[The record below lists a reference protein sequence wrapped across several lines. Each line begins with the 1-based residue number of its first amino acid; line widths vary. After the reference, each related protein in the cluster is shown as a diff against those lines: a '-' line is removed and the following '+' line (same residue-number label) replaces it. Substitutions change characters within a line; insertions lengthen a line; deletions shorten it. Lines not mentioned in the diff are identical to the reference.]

1 MPLDTECLAQL
12 KLRQQPFDEVPS
24 EDLLYSDPLLESL
37 IETAVHAMHAPG
49 AIVILAGAEGSGR
62 SVQLQRLL
70 GSVEVGLELIAFRGR
85 ANIPF
90 DAIDVTIRN
99 HLRSGGFDDPQRPLS
114 ELLATRA
121 RAGSALVLAIDD
133 AHLIGAESIERL
145 LRVRGEVLESGGQGL
160 RLILVGDQSFGRG
173 SLPLPDPLDDSQ
185 VVRLNLRP
193 FNLEQAGAYL
203 RHRLRAAGV
212 DDPDSF
218 LSSGDIAVLQTNS
231 KGLPRA
237 LNRNANA
244 WLARRCRS
252 SGGIAQSVTR
262 KLGGL
267 APSGKST
274 RTFEEPPDQDIRA
287 LVDAAQEE
295 PEGILDLDSEVA
307 TARSAPQA
315 PSDPELAR
323 YLVGEDTKPA
333 TDDFEQILR
342 HVRQHQLSQT
352 PAPPAK
358 PQVPEPAASPKPS
371 VWNRPW
377 LIPLILVLVVL
388 AILVPVGLKLLNGG
402 AQPSPNALPQERPAP
417 ESEAILERESPSTQ
431 VPVAASP
438 EPDAR
443 ETEAS
448 RDGVPEVG
456 AEVRR
461 AETSPEG
468 PTAQS
473 SAGPDRAEKSDAE
486 DKPGAAE
493 ADGGSKMDEA
503 ERKMAEDLD
512 WLMRQDGERYTIQLV
527 AGRDFATSQV
537 FLARFELDGIHY
549 IQTRSYVI
557 GIIGSFPNR
566 TVAANMLGD
575 LPVAAREKGPWIR
588 TIGSV
593 RDSLP

>member
-1 MPLDTECLAQL
+1 MSLDAECLAQL

-24 EDLLYSDPLLESL
+24 EDFLYSDPLLESL
-37 IETAVHAMHAPG
+37 IETAAHALQASG

-62 SVQLQRLL
+62 SVQLMRLL
-70 GSVEVGLELIAFRGR
+70 GSVEDGLELIAFRGR

-99 HLRSGGFDDPQRPLS
+99 HLRSGGFDNPQRSLA
-114 ELLATRA
+114 ELLAERA

-133 AHLIGAESIERL
+133 AHLIGSESIERL

-173 SLPLPDPLDDSQ
+173 SLPLPDPVDDSQ

-203 RHRLRAAGV
+203 RHRLRVAGV
-212 DDPDSF
+212 DDPEGF

-287 LVDAAQEE
+287 LVDAGQEE
-295 PEGILDLDSEVA
+295 PEGILDLDSEGA
-307 TARSAPQA
+307 SPRSAPAA
-315 PSDPELAR
+315 PPDPELAR

-333 TDDFEQILR
+333 SDDFEQILR
-342 HVRQHQLSQT
+342 HVRQHQLSQA
-352 PAPPAK
+352 PAQPAE
-358 PQVPEPAASPKPS
+358 PQASAAAAKSPL
-371 VWNRPW
+371 WNRPL

-388 AILVPVGLKLLNGG
+388 AILVPVGLKLLQGDQ
-402 AQPSPNALPQERPAP
+402 QPSPSPPPQAQPAPEAEPILEPAP
-417 ESEAILERESPSTQ
+417 ESTRAPGG
-431 VPVAASP
+431 ASSEP
-438 EPDAR
+438 EAR
-443 ETEAS
+443 ETEVG
-448 RDGVPEVG
+448 REPVPETGQAV
-456 AEVRR
+456 EP
-461 AETSPEG
+461 AETSPE
-468 PTAQS
+468 P
-473 SAGPDRAEKSDAE
+473 SAAEVSGGIDRAEQADAE
-486 DKPGAAE
+486 PE
-493 ADGGSKMDEA
+493 AVEASAVPEMDEA
-503 ERKMAEDLD
+503 ERRMAEDLD
-512 WLMRQDGERYTIQLV
+512 WLMRQDDERYTIQLV
-527 AGRDFATSQV
+527 AGRDFATSRA
-537 FLARFELDGIHY
+537 FLAQFELDGVHY

-566 TVAANMLGD
+566 TVAANMLSD
-575 LPVAAREKGPWIR
+575 LPTAAREKGPWIR